1 MQPGKTHLI
10 HLGCGFM
17 VGGSIFFALCH
28 EEHGIKDGLV
38 RGDYRRGLESRGQIN
53 ARSGATEHFHKRND

>member
-17 VGGSIFFALCH
+17 VGGSIFFALH
-28 EEHGIKDGLV
+28 YEEHDIEDVLV
-38 RGDYRRGLESRGQIN
+38 RRDYRRGLERRGQIN
-53 ARSGATEHFHKRND
+53 ATDKRND